1 MVRLKRYEQDASSF
15 CLSFPNKMYV
25 KPKHYTERKY
35 CGWNEEVEIRKCG
48 MEEIQKYSIKLKSN

>member
-48 MEEIQKYSIKLKSN
+48 MEEIQK